1 MAKPG
6 EAMEVEKVRAW
17 FKDKVIEKKR
27 EWDAFRQSKRPQI
40 EAFYE
45 RLGGSL
51 IQGNWD
57 EVGRWAGAIQ
67 RALGDMNH
75 YCLHGKLPEFSI
87 LT

>member
-1 MAKPG
+1 
-6 EAMEVEKVRAW
+6 MERAEEFDVVRFRAW
-17 FKDKVIEKKR
+17 LNEKVIEKKR
-27 EWDAFRQSKRPQI
+27 EWDSFRQSKRPQI

-51 IQGNWD
+51 TQGNWD

-67 RALGDMNH
+67 RALADINH